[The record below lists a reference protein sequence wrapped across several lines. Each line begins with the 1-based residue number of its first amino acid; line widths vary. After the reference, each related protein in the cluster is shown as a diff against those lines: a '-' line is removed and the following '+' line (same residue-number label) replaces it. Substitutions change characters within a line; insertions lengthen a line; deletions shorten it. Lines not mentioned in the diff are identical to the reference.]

1 LTTALPPLSRAGGLR
16 GADLV
21 AAGPAAVRLAAA
33 GLVAAAGL
41 RRDGLVAADLAA
53 VRLAAAGL
61 VAATGLRRAGRV
73 VAGLAALGVGRARF
87 AGPRGVAATRG
98 FGDVRARA
106 IVSDAT
112 TPCTRASWGT
122 RGGRTTT
129 L

>member
-1 LTTALPPLSRAGGLR
+1 
-16 GADLV
+16 
-21 AAGPAAVRLAAA
+21 LAAA
-33 GLVAAAGL
+33 GLAAAGL
-41 RRDGLVAADLAA
+41 AAA
-53 VRLAAAGL
+53 RLAAARDAL
-61 VAATGLRRAGRV
+61 VAVRL
-73 VAGLAALGVGRARF
+73 
-87 AGPRGVAATRG
+87 PRGFAATRG